1 MQATEKNYRQ
11 FFFSWFSALPWYAG
25 RCLLVM
31 LMGVINIMLNVLA
44 GARWW
49 PGDRT
54 IVAAPYHGRS
64 DGRLCRLGKTGLAS
78 SCVVITSHRPV
89 LRPPEPQGPFT
100 AAEVDHIEGK
110 RTRINEKSREEKARR
125 AFFKQICLS
134 ACFKQSVNAYKILSK
149 RTVFIATTLYVPA
162 L

>member
-1 MQATEKNYRQ
+1 MGTNVIARTCRPLKITSDSS
-11 FFFSWFSALPWYAG
+11 FSVGSLLSPG
-25 RCLLVM
+25 CLLVM
-31 LMGVINIMLNVLA
+31 LMGVINIMLKCNVLA

-134 ACFKQSVNAYKILSK
+134 ACFKQSVLKCIQNSK
-149 RTVFIATTLYVPA
+149 
-162 L
+162 

>member
-1 MQATEKNYRQ
+1 
-11 FFFSWFSALPWYAG
+11 
-25 RCLLVM
+25 M
-31 LMGVINIMLNVLA
+31 LHVLA

-162 L
+162 LYLKRALWHPRSQDCQNCVARRMYDRFVTLHYCAFAE